1 MSSIEWTP
9 LPTLWPQPAMSAA
22 FGEFEL
28 LVFTQDGVPT
38 WEVRPGVRRSA
49 HQSFDLI
56 TGGTADSFEAAKA
69 AAAFEASVLAKSRKS
84 K

>member
-1 MSSIEWTP
+1 
-9 LPTLWPQPAMSAA
+9 MSAH

-28 LVFTQDGVPT
+28 LVFAQDGVPT
-38 WEVRPGVRRSA
+38 WEVRPDVRRSA

-56 TGGTADSFEAAKA
+56 TGGTADSVEAAKA